1 MSWVWTWIFKQLFI
15 SICYLKDFLKL
26 QEIESSST
34 FIKKKLENCTH
45 FDSRPESREQLLIHS
60 EWSWKGN
67 LFKWYND
74 HIYFQMQL
82 HARKRISF
90 FFLRDFFSFLLM
102 RHDTQSRVISKDT
115 QKITRWRFNLAI
127 ESRLKWRCILKCK
140 TICYQKDHIKT

>member
-1 MSWVWTWIFKQLFI
+1 MSWVSTWIFKQLFI

-34 FIKKKLENCTH
+34 FIKKKSWKIVPILISDQNLENNYS
-45 FDSRPESREQLLIHS
+45 FIQNDL
-60 EWSWKGN
+60 GN

-90 FFLRDFFSFLLM
+90 FSYEIFFSFLLM